1 MREREKDEQNG
12 VEDQTDRMP
21 KDTSKSKDWAA
32 ADLEK
37 VTDFNED
44 SDIGREVSNE
54 KLDSLISG
62 PSGPRRESGKVVN
75 VKKED
80 VLLIMDELEL
90 PRIRAE
96 KKLIEHNGDIIAATK
111 DLLGF

>member
-1 MREREKDEQNG
+1 MREKDKREEVGDQN
-12 VEDQTDRMP
+12 DRIT
-21 KDTSKSKDWAA
+21 KDTTKSKDWAA

-44 SDIGREVSNE
+44 SDNGREVSNE

-62 PSGPRRESGKVVN
+62 PSGPSKGNQKIVN
-75 VKKED
+75 IKKED
-80 VLLIMDELEL
+80 ILLIMHELEL
-90 PRIRAE
+90 PKIRAE
-96 KKLIEHNGDIIAATK
+96 KKLIEHNGDIIAAVK